1 MSTSKW
7 EARANAETVLSTE
20 LNSLANDG
28 NKLSAAFDN
37 YSSDKLYLYAEFE
50 LYLAAQS
57 TRSAGAHVAL
67 FILPELDGSNYSYG
81 DDSTDPSAS
90 SLVATFPLDA
100 ATNAR
105 YIVITGVV
113 LPPTSFKILVEN
125 KTGVAFAS
133 SSNTLKMRRYN
144 VQGV

>member
-7 EARANAETVLSTE
+7 EARATSETVLSTE
-20 LNSLANDG
+20 LNSLASDG

-37 YSSDKLYLYAEFE
+37 YASDKLYFYAEFE

-67 FILPELDGSNYSYG
+67 YILPELDGSNYSFG
-81 DDSTDPSAS
+81 DDSTDPSGS
-90 SLVATFPLDA
+90 NLSATFALDA

-105 YIVITGVV
+105 YVVITGVL

-125 KTGVAFAS
+125 KTGVAFAAS
-133 SSNTLKMRRYN
+133 GNTLKMRRYN
-144 VQGV
+144 VQGT